1 MTVLITGATGFLGR
15 RLVDLLLSEGHSVV
29 YLARKSN
36 KSLDSRAAFHLWT
49 HRAQMMLELKAIP
62 TCDAVIHLVGE
73 PIAQRWTS
81 EAKTRIRESRILR
94 TRDLVDGIRQLQH
107 RPGVLISASAVG
119 YYGNR
124 GDEILTETSSSG
136 KGFLA
141 DLCAHWEEE
150 ADRAREFGLRVVK
163 VRIGMV
169 LGEDGGALKKMLPPF
184 RMGLGGK
191 LGNGKQWVPWIHRD
205 DLLRMMIWAAAT
217 PAVAGV
223 LNGTAPEPVTN
234 AQFTQALAHV
244 LGKPAIIPVPRLG
257 LRLALGEMSELLF
270 ESTRAAPAAA
280 QQQGF
285 QFIFKDLQP
294 ALEAILRKIN

>member
-1 MTVLITGATGFLGR
+1 V
-15 RLVDLLLSEGHSVV
+15 
-29 YLARKSN
+29 
-36 KSLDSRAAFHLWT
+36 
-49 HRAQMMLELKAIP
+49 HRYKI
-62 TCDAVIHLVGE
+62 
-73 PIAQRWTS
+73 
-81 EAKTRIRESRILR
+81 
-94 TRDLVDGIRQLQH
+94 
-107 RPGVLISASAVG
+107 
-119 YYGNR
+119 
-124 GDEILTETSSSG
+124 
-136 KGFLA
+136 
-141 DLCAHWEEE
+141 
-150 ADRAREFGLRVVK
+150 
-163 VRIGMV
+163 
-169 LGEDGGALKKMLPPF
+169 
-184 RMGLGGK
+184 GK

-257 LRLALGEMSELLF
+257 LRLALGEMSALLF